1 MRHEWRDLI
10 EDLIE
15 DGRQR
20 GAFDELAG
28 QGKPLDLDPNLY
40 EGSSAL
46 ANKLLKENDLRPAW
60 ITNRVVVMEQIDA
73 LRGDIQRTWERYRLA
88 FAQAQG
94 DAQKGGLTIGWDDHC
109 RRWEADITKLNK
121 QIETYN
127 LKRRISQLELFKL
140 RLNDELKRVDAPR
153 YLR

>member
-20 GAFDELAG
+20 GVFDELAG
-28 QGKPLDLDPNLY
+28 EGKPLELDSNLF

-60 ITNRVVVMEQIDA
+60 LSSRVIVMEQIDA
-73 LRGDIQRTWERYRLA
+73 LRGDIRRTWDRYRLA
-88 FAQAQG
+88 FGHAQG
-94 DAQKGGLTIGWDDHC
+94 EGQRSGLTIGWDDHC
-109 RRWEADITKLNK
+109 RRWETEIAKLNK
-121 QIETYN
+121 QIENYN
-127 LKRRISQLELFKL
+127 LKRRVSQMELFKL
-140 RLNDELKRVDAPR
+140 RLADELKRIDAPR
-153 YLR
+153 YLL